1 MRVRRR
7 TAVNTTPSGTSGKNA
22 KGKAT
27 TEVAMRNKTRCARP
41 NQVPTATT
49 GPKRSRHRSTVL
61 ERAANVSLPSCTTKI
76 EAVDR
81 NQLIEDQISQRRR
94 IVAAAKKTASPG
106 RGLDFV
112 ETKPATMTAPM
123 AAAAAAR
130 PNAARMK
137 YSPARDRSRQ
147 LWLVSAAT
155 STEVWGVVVAVVLVK
170 CNACSR
176 M

>member
-1 MRVRRR
+1 
-7 TAVNTTPSGTSGKNA
+7 
-22 KGKAT
+22 
-27 TEVAMRNKTRCARP
+27 MRNKTRCARP

-49 GPKRSRHRSTVL
+49 GPKRSRHRSPVL

-81 NQLIEDQISQRRR
+81 NQLIEDQISQRKR

-112 ETKPATMTAPM
+112 EPKPATMTAPM
-123 AAAAAAR
+123 AAAAAASAS
-130 PNAARMK
+130 AARRK

-155 STEVWGVVVAVVLVK
+155 STEVCGVLVAAAPAK
-170 CNACSR
+170 WNARSR